1 MISCSRDTV
10 DVTYLVV
17 RLDDVV
23 MVEEDPDEE
32 DPDEVEVVVGADEVE
47 LLMEELEVESVE
59 LAVVV
64 GLPPGGELGGATGH
78 VSTLTMLLSR
88 VTVAP
93 NAKTPPL
100 DTAWV
105 LSVTEVAARIFPWNT
120 LPVPKV
126 AELPT
131 CQNTLHANPPPVST
145 TLDPDAV
152 IREDPIWK
160 YHASLAEP
168 VPARVKVPVTA
179 AEEP

>member
-1 MISCSRDTV
+1 V
-10 DVTYLVV
+10 KL
-17 RLDDVV
+17 
-23 MVEEDPDEE
+23 
-32 DPDEVEVVVGADEVE
+32 DEVE
-47 LLMEELEVESVE
+47 LDAELLVVLESVLKVSDALEDVVTGGGE
-59 LAVVV
+59 LLVVAEVVRVSDALEDVVTVDV
-64 GLPPGGELGGATGH
+64 GLPPGAELEDTAGH

-100 DTAWV
+100 DTAAV
-105 LSVTEVAARIFPWNT
+105 LSVTEATARIFPWNT

-126 AELPT
+126 AEDPT
-131 CQNTLHANPPPVST
+131 CQNTLHANPPPVSR

-179 AEEP
+179 AEEL

>member
-1 MISCSRDTV
+1 VKLDEV
-10 DVTYLVV
+10 ELDAELLVV
-17 RLDDVV
+17 VDSVLTVSDALDDVV
-23 MVEEDPDEE
+23 TVGGELL
-32 DPDEVEVVVGADEVE
+32 VVVGVVRVSDA
-47 LLMEELEVESVE
+47 LEDVVT
-59 LAVVV
+59 VVV

-100 DTAWV
+100 DTASV

-179 AEEP
+179 AEEL

>member
-1 MISCSRDTV
+1 V
-10 DVTYLVV
+10 KL
-17 RLDDVV
+17 
-23 MVEEDPDEE
+23 
-32 DPDEVEVVVGADEVE
+32 DEVE
-47 LLMEELEVESVE
+47 LDAEL
-59 LAVVV
+59 LVVV
-64 GLPPGGELGGATGH
+64 DSVLKVSDALDDGAAVGGELLVVVEVVKVSEALEDVVTVVEGLPPGAELEDAAGH
-78 VSTLTMLLSR
+78 ISTLTMLSSR

-100 DTAWV
+100 DTASV
-105 LSVTEVAARIFPWNT
+105 VSVTEAAARIFPWNK

-131 CQNTLHANPPPVST
+131 CQNTLHANPSPVSR

-152 IREDPIWK
+152 VREDPIWK

-179 AEEP
+179 AEEL

>member
-1 MISCSRDTV
+1 MKLDEV
-10 DVTYLVV
+10 ELDAELLVV
-17 RLDDVV
+17 VDSVLTVSDALDDVV
-23 MVEEDPDEE
+23 AVGGKLLVV
-32 DPDEVEVVVGADEVE
+32 VEVLRVSEALDDVVT
-47 LLMEELEVESVE
+47 
-59 LAVVV
+59 VVV
-64 GLPPGGELGGATGH
+64 GLPPGAELGDAAGH
-78 VSTLTMLLSR
+78 VSTLTVLKSR

-100 DTAWV
+100 DTALV
-105 LSVTEVAARIFPWNT
+105 LSVTEAAARIFPWNK

-131 CQNTLHANPPPVST
+131 CQNTLHGNPPPVSRT
-145 TLDPDAV
+145 VDPDAV

-179 AEEP
+179 AEEL

>member
-1 MISCSRDTV
+1 VKLDEVELDTEL
-10 DVTYLVV
+10 LVV
-17 RLDDVV
+17 VDSVLKVSDALDDVV
-23 MVEEDPDEE
+23 T
-32 DPDEVEVVVGADEVE
+32 VGGE
-47 LLMEELEVESVE
+47 LLVVAEAVWVSDALED
-59 LAVVV
+59 VVTVDV
-64 GLPPGGELGGATGH
+64 GLPPGAELEDAAGH
-78 VSTLTMLLSR
+78 FSTLTMLLSR
-88 VTVAP
+88 VTDAP

-100 DTAWV
+100 DTAAV
-105 LSVTEVAARIFPWNT
+105 LSVTEAAARIFPWNT

-131 CQNTLHANPPPVST
+131 CQNTLQANPPLVSR

-179 AEEP
+179 AEEL